1 MSVTGVVDLACR
13 DGDPNG
19 IYSYSRPDWLRETPV
34 QELGRKPS
42 VEEMNDELRPT
53 WPCDPWKIGYGE
65 VTGLTDS
72 AFKRIGQL
80 ESAIRNHRDQRG
92 DDRCWMD
99 DEELYKV
106 LPEGYTAPARDTE
119 VELKLCEKFIS
130 CRKNPATAYV
140 SPQRRIEELEAELEQ
155 LKQKYQ
161 LRCQE
166 ISQTLYKERYGAQ
179 P

>member
-19 IYSYSRPDWLRETPV
+19 YIYSYPNPDWGGPPVVAFRRE
-34 QELGRKPS
+34 PS
-42 VEEMNDELRPT
+42 LEEMNDELRPT
-53 WPCDPWKIGYGE
+53 WPCDPWQIGHGE
-65 VTGLTDS
+65 YKGLTDS

-80 ESAIRNHRDQRG
+80 EDAIRNHRDQRG

-99 DEELYKV
+99 NEELYKV

-130 CRKNPATAYV
+130 CMKNPATEYV
-140 SPQRRIEELEAELEQ
+140 SPQRRIEELEAEL
-155 LKQKYQ
+155 KQYRAVNDGYSDKPD
-161 LRCQE
+161 R
-166 ISQTLYKERYGAQ
+166 KEWDLS
-179 P
+179 